1 MAGSNPE
8 RDLTMDPGPTLGG
21 LHFPLNFPLLCFLP
35 WRQGN
40 NTWNCNH
47 LLGGPTLRSSS
58 ISLTTSTRTSTTGH
72 QTLTWTSDHLNWVE
86 DHLNLVG
93 NHPNLEGS
101 HQNWE
106 GNDLNIRD
114 PKQKIT
120 EVMNLDRIAPGF
132 SGLPSCRHRQMT
144 QNRSR
149 NHYWNLRASI
159 IWGRTS

>member
-21 LHFPLNFPLLCFLP
+21 LHFPLNSPLHCSPP

-47 LLGGPTLRSSS
+47 LLGGRTPRSFS
-58 ISLTTSTRTSTTGH
+58 ISLTTSTRTCTTGH
-72 QTLTWTSDHLNWVE
+72 QTLTRTSYHLKWVE

-93 NHPNLEGS
+93 NHP
-101 HQNWE
+101 NWE

-132 SGLPSCRHRQMT
+132 SGLPSCRRRQMT